1 MRRNG
6 LLGVVAVVGIAL
18 IVVAVIASQWAPTI
32 PPDAASTVVAT
43 TDLSGPISPDLTDD
57 TIEETPTPNAQA
69 CLPSIDRAAGPMSLC
84 YAAVRVAD
92 SDPESDY
99 YQLRVY
105 GTFGGETGSG
115 VRWAVVRA
123 RLLGTPANDVFTAA
137 PDGDYVGVCPMEEPL
152 AGTDPAPVEAENTR
166 CRATRTRAG
175 DGPEPW
181 SHQVAWTCTG
191 CLIPDHSDRSIWLT
205 EMVSVPGG
213 TLPAWE
219 ILADL
224 GS

>member
-6 LLGVVAVVGIAL
+6 LLGVVAVIGIAL
-18 IVVAVIASQWAPTI
+18 VVLAVAASRWTPTV
-32 PPDAASTVVAT
+32 PADAASTVVAT
-43 TDLSGPISPDLTDD
+43 TALTGPVSADVTDD
-57 TIEETPTPNAQA
+57 AMDEIPTPNAQA

-84 YAAVRVAD
+84 YEAVRVAD
-92 SDPESDY
+92 ADPDTDY
-99 YQLRVY
+99 YQLRVH

-123 RLLGTPANDVFTAA
+123 RLLGTPANDVFTAE
-137 PDGDYVGVCPMEEPL
+137 PDGDYVGVCPVEDPLSGSGEPV
-152 AGTDPAPVEAENTR
+152 AETENTL
-166 CRATRTRAG
+166 CRATRTQAG

-181 SHQVAWTCTG
+181 SHHVAWTCTG

-205 EMVSVPGG
+205 EMVSVPRG
-213 TLPAWE
+213 TLPTWE